1 MRKIQIIESVKP
13 THQAKK
19 RVAAYAR
26 ISIERG
32 RMFNS
37 LSAQVSYYNTFI
49 QKNADWE
56 YAGVYADSG
65 ETGTTTGRDEFQR
78 LIADC
83 EAGKIDIVLTKSIS
97 RFARNTV
104 DLLQVVRRL
113 RELDVEVRFEREN
126 INSATADGEVMLSIL
141 ASFAQEES
149 RQVSENIKWTIRN
162 GFKKGKPH
170 HIRMYGY
177 RNENGECVIVPDES
191 DVVKRI
197 FAYYLQGL
205 TAKEIA
211 SQLNSEEIK
220 NIYGA
225 HFKHFS
231 ITKMLGNERYIG
243 TLLLQKTYVIDHIS
257 KKRKINN
264 GELPKYLIEDAHPA
278 IISKEIF
285 QAVQD
290 ERMRRRN
297 LGAVASKNKGKNT
310 KGEKS
315 CLMNKKKT

>member
-1 MRKIQIIESVKP
+1 MRKIQIIESIKP
-13 THQAKK
+13 TQQAKK

-49 QKNADWE
+49 QKNTGWE

-126 INSATADGEVMLSIL
+126 INSATADGEIMLSIL

-177 RNENGECVIVPDES
+177 CNENGECVIVPDEA

-211 SQLNSEEIK
+211 SKLNSEEIK
-220 NIYGA
+220 NIYGVD
-225 HFKHFS
+225 FKHSS

-264 GELPKYLIEDAHPA
+264 GELPMYLIEDAHPA

-297 LGAVASKNKGKNT
+297 FGTLASKYKDKNT
-310 KGEKS
+310 KGEKP